1 MAQQQQPTSN
11 PVKKALSRLLDSLER
26 MELGNRA
33 WLDSNMSFVL
43 FISVLGMIY
52 IANARLAE
60 KTMSDIKNA
69 QTDLREL
76 RWQYLTTKADLMYGS
91 KEKEVAKLV
100 EPIGLKELKAPPRK
114 MYIAGEK

>member
-1 MAQQQQPTSN
+1 MARQQQSAN
-11 PVKKALSRLLDSLER
+11 PIKRMLSRILDSLER

-43 FISVLGMIY
+43 FISVLGMVY

-60 KTMSDIKNA
+60 KTMSDIKDA

-76 RWQYLTTKADLMYGS
+76 RWQYLTTKADLMFGS
-91 KEKEVAKLV
+91 KEKEVTKLV
-100 EPIGLKELKAPPRK
+100 QPLGLKKLKTPPRK
-114 MYIAGEK
+114 MYISEGE